1 MPSRIT
7 KPQSEAL
14 TLICSNSL
22 YEAMNMTTELLT
34 ASGPVL
40 GIQNT
45 WKQDVRKRTV
55 LDFEIRMNFLTIF
68 YTSHQ

>member
-7 KPQSEAL
+7 KPQSEPL